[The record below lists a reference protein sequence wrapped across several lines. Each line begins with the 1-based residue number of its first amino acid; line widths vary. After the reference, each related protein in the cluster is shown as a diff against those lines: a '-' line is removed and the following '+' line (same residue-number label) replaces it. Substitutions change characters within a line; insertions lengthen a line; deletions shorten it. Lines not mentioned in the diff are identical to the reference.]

1 MEYRVVLHLDR
12 DDQSS
17 FSLGLGNAANLLKAT
32 PGDQCSIVILVNGPA
47 VRLLD
52 RKNCPYAGRI
62 SELQMQK
69 VVFRVCN
76 NALNTFGVAA
86 EDLPAGCRLVPA
98 GIVELIALQQKG
110 YAYIKP

>member
-12 DDQSS
+12 DDQST

-32 PGDQCSIVILVNGPA
+32 PGDPCSIVILVNDPA

-69 VVFRVCN
+69 VEFRVCN
-76 NALNTFGVAA
+76 NALNTFGIAA
-86 EDLPAGCRLVPA
+86 ADLITGCRLVPA